1 MKLVVGGYG
10 QGKAAFAC
18 EKFGFRAEEVV
29 DGREASLE
37 ELAVAQVVRNYHLYL
52 RRLMEQGE
60 SLEKANEELLK
71 RNPHVILIADEI
83 GCGLVPLEAAEREYR
98 DVVGHLL
105 CKVAAEAE
113 QVYRVFCGIGRRIK

>member
-10 QGKAAFAC
+10 QGKATFAC
-18 EKFGFRAEEVV
+18 ETFGFHAEEVV
-29 DGREASLE
+29 DGREVSLE
-37 ELAVAQVVRNYHLYL
+37 ELVTAKVVRNYHLYL
-52 RRLMEQGE
+52 RGLMEQGE
-60 SLEKANEELLK
+60 SLEGANDELLK
-71 RNPHVILIADEI
+71 RNPNVILIADEI
-83 GCGLVPLEAAEREYR
+83 GCGLVPLEATEREYR